1 MAGRS
6 SRCGSSRDALG
17 CRGGAGSLGRLG
29 LGHSSHGSHLAVG
42 VSICCLELLERIAI
56 DSMAESNRNVRV
68 PSLSGQKSPVGSQS
82 HVLSE
87 GARDSWSFRI
97 SAVAADRGTPGPV
110 DVSLRPLSPSSH
122 DLPWSLLL
130 ALSSPET
137 SLPCSSATS
146 SRLTTSAKTPFL
158 MESPSQ
164 VPGLRTSME
173 FFTGHNLSQKTILP
187 GLIIRKK

>member
-1 MAGRS
+1 MLWDVAAAR
-6 SRCGSSRDALG
+6 ALS
-17 CRGGAGSLGRLG
+17 GGLDSGTRVVVHIWRLVFLFVAWSCWNELPSTQWPKAIEMSVFPAFQAGSLPSGRRATFSPKVPEILG
-29 LGHSSHGSHLAVG
+29 
-42 VSICCLELLERIAI
+42 
-56 DSMAESNRNVRV
+56 
-68 PSLSGQKSPVGSQS
+68 PSG
-82 HVLSE
+82 
-87 GARDSWSFRI
+87 FRRLP
-97 SAVAADRGTPGPV
+97 ADRGTPGPV

-122 DLPWSLLL
+122 DLPGSLLL

>member
-1 MAGRS
+1 MLWDVAAARALSGGLDSGTRVVVHIWRS
-6 SRCGSSRDALG
+6 VFLFVAWSCWNELPSTQWPKAIEMSVFPAFQ
-17 CRGGAGSLGRLG
+17 AGSLPSGRR
-29 LGHSSHGSHLAVG
+29 ATF
-42 VSICCLELLERIAI
+42 
-56 DSMAESNRNVRV
+56 
-68 PSLSGQKSPVGSQS
+68 SPK
-82 HVLSE
+82 
-87 GARDSWSFRI
+87 ARDSWSFRI

-164 VPGLRTSME
+164 VPGLRTFME